1 MFGFGK
7 KAKAAVAALNKN
19 EHRPL
24 MMAIVA
30 GGVLVAAAD
39 GNIEDSE
46 LNTLSAVIQNSPTLR
61 DFGAEASDAMN
72 GFIRTITAAP
82 TTGKLEVLRAI
93 EAVRSDR
100 TDAQTVMAAVID
112 IANANGGVEEKEQ
125 AVLTRIANVL
135 GMNLSDFE

>member
-1 MFGFGK
+1 MFGMK
-7 KAKAAVAALNKN
+7 KLAAALGSLNKS

-24 MMAIVA
+24 MLAIVA

-39 GNIEDSE
+39 GNIEDTE
-46 LNTLSAVIQNSPTLR
+46 LNTLSAVIANNATLKV
-61 DFGAEASDAMN
+61 FGGEATDAMN

-82 TTGKLEVLRAI
+82 TSGKLEVLRAI

-100 TDAQTVMAAVID
+100 KDAQTVMAAIID
-112 IANANGGVEEKEQ
+112 VASQGGIEAAER

-135 GMNLSDFE
+135 GQSLSDFDI